1 MATTQT
7 RAEQKSAGAASA
19 SLKEFV
25 LHAADARFERDADGT
40 VWLRTASA
48 RQAVSSMQGAFPL
61 THRLRMISLRD
72 LDGNEIA
79 MLDEVRDL
87 DAASARI
94 VEQEL
99 QRSYFMPR
107 ITDIYD
113 IHEAHNV
120 VEWDVETDKG
130 PRTFQV
136 RGVRKNVRRIGDRR
150 LVVKDVDGNR
160 YEIRDWTQ
168 LSDHPQ
174 ELLEPYL

>member
-1 MATTQT
+1 MTTMAETPAGEAKLQMGFVLPAT
-7 RAEQKSAGAASA
+7 RA
-19 SLKEFV
+19 
-25 LHAADARFERDADGT
+25 HFERDDDGT
-40 VWLRTASA
+40 VWLRTGDD

-61 THRLRMISLRD
+61 SHRLCMISLRD

-79 MLDEVRDL
+79 MLDSVESL

-94 VEQEL
+94 VEDEL

-107 ITDIYD
+107 ITDIID

-136 RGVRKNVRRIGDRR
+136 RGVRKNVRRIGDKR

-168 LSDHPQ
+168 LDAHPQ
-174 ELLEPYL
+174 ELLDPYL